1 MTAVVQT
8 YQKIKDLRDKDK
20 HEKQKEYQ
28 KTVETFEKRAGELY
42 ERLREKETAVEQF
55 NDSLSRGTLQ
65 AAAFVQHRQYIEHLE
80 AIVDDLQPSVQQAR
94 MKMEHAQT
102 VLTDAYIEVKKYEKL
117 IEMKEEEE
125 VQWMKHEE
133 NARMDELSMNQ
144 YLNFLNR

>member
-8 YQKIKDLRDKDK
+8 YQKIKDLSDKDK

-28 KTVETFEKRAGELY
+28 KAVETFEKRARELY
-42 ERLREKETAVEQF
+42 ERLREKEQAVEQF
-55 NDSLSRGTLQ
+55 NDSLSRGTLP
-65 AAAFVQHRQYIEHLE
+65 AGAFVQHRQYIEHLE
-80 AIVDDLQPSVQQAR
+80 AIVDDLQPFVQQAR

-125 VQWMKHEE
+125 VQWMKYEE